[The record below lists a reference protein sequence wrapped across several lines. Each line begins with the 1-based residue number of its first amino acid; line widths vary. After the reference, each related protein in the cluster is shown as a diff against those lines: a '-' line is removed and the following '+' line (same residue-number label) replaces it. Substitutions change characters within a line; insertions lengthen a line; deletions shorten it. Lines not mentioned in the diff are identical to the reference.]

1 MGSRRLSTTV
11 CRRLSCAMKKMM
23 RKLPYRCDSQCCC
36 PFYARTCSH
45 IFPLHLKIVLTFPRF
60 TSKMHH
66 AQPHQQGDTQ
76 GSKMSSAKGKP
87 GIHKYEDVANSAFA
101 APDDNLA
108 KYTSRLSRFMSKEQ
122 VAEKAAVADFDAKF
136 ENYERGNPY
145 W

>member
-1 MGSRRLSTTV
+1 
-11 CRRLSCAMKKMM
+11 
-23 RKLPYRCDSQCCC
+23 
-36 PFYARTCSH
+36 
-45 IFPLHLKIVLTFPRF
+45 
-60 TSKMHH
+60 
-66 AQPHQQGDTQ
+66 
-76 GSKMSSAKGKP
+76 MSSGKGKT

-136 ENYERGNPY
+136 EIYERGNPY